1 MKTNKYIYYWIIQGW
16 YCYGWEDL
24 SSYDQKEYKR
34 SEVVKDLREYQISDP
49 SPKRIITRRELN
61 EPEGA

>member
-1 MKTNKYIYYWIIQGW
+1 MKPNKYIYYWIIQGW

-24 SSYDQKEYKR
+24 SSYDKKEYKR
-34 SEVVKDLREYQISDP
+34 SEVVKDLREYQLSDP

>member
-1 MKTNKYIYYWIIQGW
+1 MKPNKYIYYWIIQGW
-16 YCYGWEDL
+16 YCNGWEDL

-61 EPEGA
+61 EQEGA